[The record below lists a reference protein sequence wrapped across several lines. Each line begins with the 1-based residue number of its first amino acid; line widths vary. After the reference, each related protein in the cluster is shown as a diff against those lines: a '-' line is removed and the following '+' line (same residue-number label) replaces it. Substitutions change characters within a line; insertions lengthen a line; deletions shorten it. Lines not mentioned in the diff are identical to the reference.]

1 MLPHGIPRGEAV
13 TSPPRPPN
21 VSAVVIRTI
30 PGDYRGRPG
39 GHGSDEK
46 DANDLTGKVMAVVA
60 AARMMRVT
68 AEVATDP
75 VMTLMRTVVGTAVGT
90 AVMRPTVALKAATT
104 EMVVVGTRRGRRS

>member
-13 TSPPRPPN
+13 TSLPRPPN
-21 VSAVVIRTI
+21 VTAVVIRTI
-30 PGDYRGRPG
+30 PG

-46 DANDLTGKVMAVVA
+46 DANDLTGKVKAVVA
-60 AARMMRVT
+60 PARMMRVT
-68 AEVATDP
+68 AEVATVP

-90 AVMRPTVALKAATT
+90 AVMRPMVALKAATT